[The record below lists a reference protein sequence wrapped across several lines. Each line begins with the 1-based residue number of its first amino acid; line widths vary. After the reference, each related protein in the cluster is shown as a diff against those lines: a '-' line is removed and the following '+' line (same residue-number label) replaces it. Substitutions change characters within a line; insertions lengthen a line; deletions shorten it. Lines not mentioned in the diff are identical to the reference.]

1 MAAPLEGS
9 EVARPNEDAV
19 CRPDAEQLNVDLKHF
34 LAK

>member
-1 MAAPLEGS
+1 MAGTSEGS
-9 EVARPNEDAV
+9 EVTPPNEDAV